1 MFPETTESKQLG
13 LLSEL
18 PAHMSHLGKDDG
30 EDCVWTAAEVIHAGA
45 GDSAGGIPKRDEA
58 LHITLTEHHMFW

>member
-1 MFPETTESKQLG
+1 MFLETTESKQLS
-13 LLSEL
+13 LLSVF
-18 PAHMSHLGKDDG
+18 AHMSHLGKDDG

-45 GDSAGGIPKRDEA
+45 GDSAGGIPNRDEA